1 MGKYEPKKTP
11 YLDTFQAVY
20 INETSEEFIA
30 KKELNEQILI
40 EWLWPWNILEF
51 KNLVKYLRGIFLQ
64 KKLTPKSR

>member
-1 MGKYEPKKTP
+1 M
-11 YLDTFQAVY
+11 DTFQAVY

-40 EWLWPWNILEF
+40 EWLRPWNILEF